1 MSRLRGC
8 VKWGFWVCLA
18 FGFVKAATGDE
29 LSILGW
35 WGIPENKVS
44 IERYQ
49 EAREAGFT
57 ALMQAASSAEKMRGF
72 LDMAQRAGIKL
83 SVSLPEFDEAA
94 ISLLKDHP
102 ALMMWHVKDEPK
114 YKDFE
119 TVAKTI
125 RRIDAVD
132 GRHPCYV
139 NHIADASVSMGVPD
153 YSAYM
158 ERVLR
163 EFKPRLISADFYPC
177 RLADTTRALPYRD
190 VGSEVYVCPTWY
202 RQLEYLSGLAQ
213 RERLPLALFA
223 CDVAHNVIDYVYPV
237 PTVAMLRL
245 QMYSNL
251 AYGARMLQYFTYWN
265 PYSKTRLKFHESIIR
280 EDGTRSPVY
289 DRVRDVNRELQ
300 ARAFVF
306 MGAELVSVAH
316 TGAEIPIGTKRL
328 EKLPP
333 FVRSL
338 NTPDGGAVVAQFD
351 GKTFNALVV
360 VNRSPVKE
368 MHLSIALDESAIR
381 ILDDGTKVPASAYGG
396 AYTLSPGSAEIFVVK
411 PAGAKTIGDHTEPL

>member
-1 MSRLRGC
+1 MSWIRGC
-8 VKWGFWVCLA
+8 AKRGCWVCLA
-18 FGFVKAATGDE
+18 LVSVKAATGAE
-29 LSILGW
+29 ISILGW
-35 WGIPENKVS
+35 WGIPDDKVS
-44 IERYQ
+44 VERYQ
-49 EAREAGFT
+49 EARQAGFT
-57 ALMQAASSAEKMRGF
+57 ALMQAAPSAEKMHGF
-72 LDMAQRAGIKL
+72 LDMAQSAGIKL
-83 SVSLPEFDEAA
+83 SVLLPEFDKEGLEAA
-94 ISLLKDHP
+94 VAMLKDHP

-119 TVAKTI
+119 MVAKTI

-132 GRHPCYV
+132 GRHLCYV

-153 YSAYM
+153 YSAYI
-158 ERVLR
+158 ERMLC

-177 RLADTTRALPYRD
+177 RLPDPTRALPYRD
-190 VGSEVYVCPTWY
+190 IGNEVYVCPTWY
-202 RQLEYLSGLAQ
+202 RQLEYLSGLAR

-223 CDVAHNVIDYVYPV
+223 CDVAHNAIEYVYPV

-289 DRVRDVNRELQ
+289 DRVREVNRELQ

-306 MGAELVSVAH
+306 MGAEPASVSH
-316 TGAEIPIGTKRL
+316 TGAEIPVGTKRL

-333 FVRSL
+333 FVKSL
-338 NTPDGGAVVAQFD
+338 NTPDGGAVVAQFV
-351 GKTFNALVV
+351 GKTFDALIV
-360 VNRSPVKE
+360 VNRSPVQE
-368 MHLSIALDESAIR
+368 MKLSIDLDESVVR
-381 ILDDGTKVPASAYGG
+381 VLEDGSKVLATAYGG
-396 AYTLSPGSAEIFVVK
+396 SYSVSPGAAEIFV
-411 PAGAKTIGDHTEPL
+411 IRR

>member
-1 MSRLRGC
+1 MTGMTAIVL
-8 VKWGFWVCLA
+8 
-18 FGFVKAATGDE
+18 AAT
-29 LSILGW
+29 LPILGW
-35 WGIPENKVS
+35 WGIPEDKVTV
-44 IERYQ
+44 ERYQ

-57 ALMQAASSAEKMRGF
+57 ALMQGASSAEKMRSF
-72 LDMAQRAGIKL
+72 LGMAQRAGIKL
-83 SVSLPEFDEAA
+83 SVFFPELGKEGHEAA
-94 ISLLKDHP
+94 VAMLKDHP
-102 ALMMWHVKDEPK
+102 ALFMWHIKDEPK

-119 TVAKTI
+119 PVAETI

-153 YSAYM
+153 YAAYM
-158 ERVLR
+158 ERMLR

-177 RLADTTRALPYRD
+177 RLADTKMEIPYRD
-190 VGSEVYVCPTWY
+190 VGNDVYVCPSWY
-202 RQLEYLSGLAQ
+202 RQLEYLSGLAR
-213 RERLPLALFA
+213 REHLPLALFA

-289 DRVRDVNRELQ
+289 DRVREVNRELQ

-306 MGAELVSVAH
+306 MEAELVSVEH

-333 FVRSL
+333 FVKSL
-338 NTPDGGAVVAQFD
+338 NTPDGGAIVAQFA
-351 GKTFNALVV
+351 GKTFDALVV
-360 VNRSPVKE
+360 VNRSPVQE
-368 MHLSIALDESAIR
+368 MQLSIALDESVVR
-381 ILDDGTKVPASAYGG
+381 VLEDGSKVLAAAYSG
-396 AYTLSPGSAEIFVVK
+396 AYFVSPGGAEIFIMVR
-411 PAGAKTIGDHTEPL
+411 

>member
-1 MSRLRGC
+1 MSWLKGC
-8 VKWGFWVCLA
+8 VKLGCWVCLA
-18 FGFVKAATGDE
+18 LVSVKASTGAE
-29 LSILGW
+29 IPILGW
-35 WGIPENKVS
+35 WGIPEDKVS
-44 IERYQ
+44 VERYQ
-49 EAREAGFT
+49 EARAAGFT

-72 LDMAQRAGIKL
+72 LDMAQSADIKL
-83 SVSLPEFDEAA
+83 SVLLPEFGKDALEEAVRV
-94 ISLLKDHP
+94 LKDHP

-132 GRHPCYV
+132 GHHPCYV
-139 NHIADASVSMGVPD
+139 NHIGDASVSMGVPD
-153 YSAYM
+153 YAAYM
-158 ERVLR
+158 ERMLC

-177 RLADTTRALPYRD
+177 RLSDPTRSLPYRD
-190 VGSEVYVCPTWY
+190 VGNEVYVCPTWY
-202 RQLEYLSGLAQ
+202 LQLEYLSGLAR

-223 CDVAHNVIDYVYPV
+223 CDVAHNAIEYVYPV

-289 DRVRDVNRELQ
+289 DRVREVNRELQ

-306 MGAELVSVAH
+306 MGAELASVTH
-316 TGAEIPIGTKRL
+316 TGAEIPVGTKRL
-328 EKLPP
+328 ERLPP
-333 FVRSL
+333 FVKSL
-338 NTPDGGAVVAQFD
+338 NTPDGGAVVAQFT
-351 GKTFNALVV
+351 GKSFDELVV
-360 VNRSPVKE
+360 VNRSPVQE
-368 MHLSIALDESAIR
+368 MQLSIALDESVVR
-381 ILDDGTKVPASAYGG
+381 VLEDGSKVLAAAYGG
-396 AYTLSPGSAEIFVVK
+396 SYSVSPGSAEIFV
-411 PAGAKTIGDHTEPL
+411 IRR

>member
-1 MSRLRGC
+1 MSLLRGY
-8 VKWGFWVCLA
+8 VKQGLWACLA
-18 FGFVKAATGDE
+18 LMFVKAAMGE
-29 LSILGW
+29 GLPILGW

-44 IERYQ
+44 VERYQ

-72 LDMAQRAGIKL
+72 LDMAQSAGIKL
-83 SVSLPEFDEAA
+83 SVLLPEFDKEGLEAA
-94 ISLLKDHP
+94 VAMLKDHP

-119 TVAKTI
+119 TVANTI
-125 RRIDAVD
+125 RRVDAVD

-158 ERVLR
+158 ERMLR

-177 RLADTTRALPYRD
+177 RLSDVTRVLPYRD
-190 VGSEVYVCPTWY
+190 IGNDVYVCPTWY
-202 RQLEYLSGLAQ
+202 RQLEYLSGLAR
-213 RERLPLALFA
+213 REHLPLALFA

-237 PTVAMLRL
+237 PTIAMLRL

-289 DRVRDVNRELQ
+289 DRVREVNRELQ

-306 MGAELVSVAH
+306 MGAELISVAH

-328 EKLPP
+328 EKLPS
-333 FVRSL
+333 FVKSL
-338 NTPDGGAVVAQFD
+338 NTPDGGAVVAQFV
-351 GKTFNALVV
+351 GKTFDALVV
-360 VNRSPVKE
+360 VNRSPVQE
-368 MHLSIALDESAIR
+368 MQLSIALDESVVR
-381 ILDDGTKVPASAYGG
+381 VLEDGSKVLAAAYGG
-396 AYTLSPGSAEIFVVK
+396 SYSVSPGAAEIFTV
-411 PAGAKTIGDHTEPL
+411 AR

>member
-1 MSRLRGC
+1 MNWLKEIC
-8 VKWGFWVCLA
+8 WICLA
-18 FGFVKAATGDE
+18 LVPARVVIGAD

-35 WGIPENKVS
+35 WGIPEDKVTV
-44 IERYQ
+44 ERYQ
-49 EAREAGFT
+49 EARQAGFNI
-57 ALMQAASSAEKMRGF
+57 LMQRASSAEKMRGL
-72 LDMAQRAGIKL
+72 LDRAKSADIKL
-83 SVSLPEFDEAA
+83 SVLLPEFDETAVA
-94 ISLLKDHP
+94 MLKDHP
-102 ALMMWHVKDEPK
+102 ALSMWHVMDEPK

-119 TVAKTI
+119 KVANTI

-158 ERVLR
+158 ERMLR
-163 EFKPRLISADFYPC
+163 EFKPKLISADFYPC
-177 RLADTTRALPYRD
+177 RLADATRALPYRD
-190 VGSEVYVCPTWY
+190 TNNDVYVCPTWY
-202 RQLEYLSGLAQ
+202 RQLEYLSGLAR

-223 CDVAHNVIDYVYPV
+223 CDVAHYAIDYVYPV

-265 PYSKTRLKFHESIIR
+265 PYSKTRLKFHELIIR

-289 DRVRDVNRELQ
+289 DRVRQVNRELQ

-306 MGAELVSVAH
+306 MDNEFVSVAH
-316 TGAEIPIGTKRL
+316 TGAEIPIGTRRL

-333 FVRSL
+333 YVKSL
-338 NTPDGGAVVAQFD
+338 TTPDGGAVVAQFSGSQID
-351 GKTFNALVV
+351 ALVV
-360 VNRSPVKE
+360 VNRSPVRE
-368 MHLSIALDESAIR
+368 MQLLISLDESAIR
-381 ILDDGTKVPASAYGG
+381 ILEDGTKVPASAYGG
-396 AYTLSPGSAEIFVVK
+396 VYSVSPGSAEIFAVK
-411 PAGAKTIGDHTEPL
+411 TK